1 MFVATCFT
9 IMNSTSCWLIDSC
22 CSNHMTHNMSMFREW
37 CEITSSKVQVGDG
50 KHIAIK
56 GICTIVIP
64 TYHGIKL
71 IIDVLYVPNI
81 D

>member
-1 MFVATCFT
+1 
-9 IMNSTSCWLIDSC
+9 
-22 CSNHMTHNMSMFREW
+22 MTHNMSTFREW